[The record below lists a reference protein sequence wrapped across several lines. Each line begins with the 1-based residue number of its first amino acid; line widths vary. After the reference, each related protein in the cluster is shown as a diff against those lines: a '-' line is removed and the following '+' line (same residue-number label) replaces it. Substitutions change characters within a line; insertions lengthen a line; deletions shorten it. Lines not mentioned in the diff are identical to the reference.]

1 MMGSS
6 SMIKIFLATSAVAS
20 PKLVVLSVLIYLGSS
35 QTLHRH
41 RFPKWAL
48 SGIDEDEPL
57 GKMAERMSVSFC
69 ANGGFT
75 GTIKTKIS
83 GRPSL
88 FRSSGLRRLDMNSS
102 CFQLTGFRIFLP
114 PRFGRH
120 IIESSVQLRAGTSG
134 YAYKEWKGS
143 FYPEK
148 LPDREMLRFYS
159 QHFSTVE
166 INHSFYRMPTER
178 LLVQWAEC
186 VPGGFQFALK
196 ANQQITHIQKLRNCE
211 STLKRFLEAAS
222 ILGDGDHLGPI
233 LVQLPPTFRADIDG
247 LEEFLKLRPRA
258 FRFALEVRHSSWH
271 SDETYALLRQ
281 YQTALRSEEHTSE
294 LQSLAYLVCRL
305 LLEKRK
311 KRGCARVPRL

>member
-1 MMGSS
+1 M
-6 SMIKIFLATSAVAS
+6 
-20 PKLVVLSVLIYLGSS
+20 VVSKQLCI
-35 QTLHRH
+35 R
-41 RFPKWAL
+41 
-48 SGIDEDEPL
+48 
-57 GKMAERMSVSFC
+57 
-69 ANGGFT
+69 GGLPVFD
-75 GTIKTKIS
+75 G
-83 GRPSL
+83 
-88 FRSSGLRRLDMNSS
+88 
-102 CFQLTGFRIFLP
+102 FLP
-114 PRFGRH
+114 PDNSTVSTRARLAVSPFSFQLADFQDILPSDRSWRH
-120 IIESSVQLRAGTSG
+120 TIESPAQLRAGTSG

-148 LPDREMLRFYS
+148 LPDRDMLRFYS

-186 VPGGFQFALK
+186 VPGGFRFALK

-222 ILGDGDHLGPI
+222 ILSDGDHLGPI
-233 LVQLPPTFRADIDG
+233 LVQLPPTFRADLNV

-281 YQTALRSEEHTSE
+281 CQTALCLAETEKESPPEVLTADFVYVRLRRETYTPKQLSAWRARFDSWLRQGIDAYVYCKHEDAGKAPAYARSLLTQTPGPRTARSE
-294 LQSLAYLVCRL
+294 A
-305 LLEKRK
+305 
-311 KRGCARVPRL
+311 